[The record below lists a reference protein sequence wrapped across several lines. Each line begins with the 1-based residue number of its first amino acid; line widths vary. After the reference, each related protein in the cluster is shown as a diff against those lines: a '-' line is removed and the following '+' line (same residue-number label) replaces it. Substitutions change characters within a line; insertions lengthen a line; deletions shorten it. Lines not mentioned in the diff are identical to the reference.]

1 MALTLAKVRGQI
13 RSELMVTESQLPDAL
28 ILDYL
33 NLVQIEVA
41 KMLGP
46 VAAAGLRKRSAD
58 LNGKGCVE
66 KANDLAGDYDDTAKT
81 ISGFTGL
88 TVNAHAGDGIIFY
101 GTWSVGTKK
110 AFKDIIVSNTA
121 TVVTVAGN
129 NAAGANSDAGTVVA
143 VIPYRSHAIDPGTMG
158 IALPAD
164 CLQPLYLETDV
175 TPSSAERINIVRLD
189 DTETFLQNP
198 YWDAEAGAAVQIGDA
213 LHIMKGSSG
222 TFPTIA
228 VLVYVRRPADY
239 SSDSDEMKISSGRLP
254 EEFWGIIR
262 SGILKL
268 SAMHM
273 HRADQAKIHGDY
285 MTERV
290 ASIHR
295 AWGMEE
301 AVKAEEE
308 ATR

>member
-1 MALTLAKVRGQI
+1 
-13 RSELMVTESQLPDAL
+13 MVTESQLPDAL

-46 VAAAGLRKRSAD
+46 VAAAGLRKRSAARD
-58 LNGKGCVE
+58 GNGSTE
-66 KANDLAGDYDDTAKT
+66 KSNSGTGDYDDTAKT
-81 ISGFTGL
+81 ITGFTGL
-88 TVNAHAGDGIIFY
+88 TVNEHAGDGIIFY
-101 GTWSVGTKK
+101 GTWAVGTKK
-110 AFKDIIVSNTA
+110 AFKDVIVSNTA

-129 NAAGANSDAGTVVA
+129 NAAGANSDASSVKA
-143 VIPYRSHAIDPGTMG
+143 VIPFRSQAIDPGTMG
-158 IALPAD
+158 ITVPSD
-164 CLQPLYLETDV
+164 CLMPLYLEDDT
-175 TPSSAERINIVRLD
+175 TPSSANRIGMVRMD

-198 YWDAEAGAAVQIGDA
+198 YWSAEAVAAVQIGNTI
-213 LHIMKGSSG
+213 HIMKGSTG
-222 TFPTIA
+222 TFPTTA
-228 VLVYVRRPADY
+228 VLMYVRRPADY
-239 SSDSDEMKISSGRLP
+239 SSDSDEMKISAGRLP
-254 EEFWGIIR
+254 EEFWGIVR